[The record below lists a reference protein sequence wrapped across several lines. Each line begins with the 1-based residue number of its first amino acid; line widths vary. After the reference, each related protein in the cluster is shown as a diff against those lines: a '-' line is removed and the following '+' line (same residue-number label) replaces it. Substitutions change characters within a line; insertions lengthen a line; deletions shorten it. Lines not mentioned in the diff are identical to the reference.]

1 MRTKL
6 FKKLSFVLVA
16 AMVLSLLV
24 PAAGAFA
31 ASKPSLNSTNKYLHL
46 GVEKK
51 DTFNF
56 NINNKG
62 KGWQYYWESSDED
75 VVTVNEKNGVVKA
88 VGVGKATI
96 TCYITDADDEEVAT
110 LEATVTVRDNIK
122 ELEIV
127 PPKGVDAYKVGEEYD
142 FNRNFKTVS
151 GSTKKTSAITRW
163 TVEPEGAEIDDKG
176 VFVASKSGEYT
187 ITARAFQS
195 KAKYNDWKADPVK
208 YEEYVLTTAEYK
220 VKVGV
225 SIAEL
230 KQVDL
235 DTVNLTFD
243 SPVEDLNKDTIT
255 LSKVI
260 GTAKV
265 KEVIKS
271 VEVSSDKT
279 TASITL
285 YYNFT
290 PEAVYEVAYGD
301 LSERFQAARTNVEDV
316 AAIEI
321 TTSTVVLNTAT
332 AVGYK
337 LYNAAGVDITAAIPS
352 GRVTMTASGGLGVFF
367 NASTKELSI
376 YKKDAS
382 TTITAVFHT
391 WKYDPATGKETV
403 LETAKT
409 IVGVEAPSTNITG
422 LSAWTVGKSADWD
435 NVRHSLPKESGYK
448 LFVKLAK
455 VTGSDTGEIKPGD
468 GEYSKVTFQSADTS
482 YLIVNTTT
490 GELYPLKEGKVSV
503 IVYYDGTA
511 VGGVEV
517 QITAARA
524 ASEVTLSKYSVTLSN
539 NTSVGATETIE
550 VKAKDQY
557 GEDYTSIGKVTVT
570 RLNPDPELST
580 DPITPGAIT
589 YTSPIKVSGANM
601 ESGTYY
607 YKINVLNT
615 DFVVTVTIQD
625 GTNDTTVKNYG
636 IELSSSEIDLK
647 FDPAKASDTSKE
659 VTINLYGYN
668 KAGVKVAKL
677 TATGEKYKL
686 TFNAPEGWDESG
698 KFNTETGVLTLASA
712 TSGQAIEKAPVGSYK
727 VTLEVKF
734 DGTNYFVPVQDVYFT
749 VKDTQPAPYVSEV
762 VSPTFTTAGVDI
774 SNKTNANL
782 LTAVNA
788 CLKFKLG
795 DNPVLATAVVKV
807 DAFGTND
814 QFRVKSVTIKQEFA
828 SGAYIEHTVN
838 VDYTLTKKK

>member
-176 VFVASKSGEYT
+176 VFVASKAGEYT

-225 SIAEL
+225 SIAEV

-301 LSERFQAARTNVEDV
+301 LRKPFQAARTNVEDV

-332 AVGYK
+332 TVGYK

-367 NASTKELSI
+367 NASTKQLTI
-376 YKKDAS
+376 YTKDAS

-422 LSAWTVGKSADWD
+422 LSAWTVGSSADWD
-435 NVRHSLPKESGYK
+435 NVRHSLPLESGYK

-468 GEYSKVTFQSADTS
+468 ADYSKVTFQSADTS

-490 GELYPLKEGKVSV
+490 GALYPLKEGKVSV
-503 IVYYDGTA
+503 IVYYEGTA

-524 ASEVTLSKYSVTLSN
+524 PSEVTLSKYNVTLSN
-539 NTSVGATETIE
+539 NPSLVATETIE

-557 GEDYTSIGKVTVT
+557 GEDYTSIGTVTVT
-570 RLNPDPELST
+570 RLNPEFSTDNPINLST
-580 DPITPGAIT
+580 NASPIT
-589 YTSPIKVSGANM
+589 VSGAGM
-601 ESGTYY
+601 DPGTYY
-607 YKINVLNT
+607 YKITVLNT

-625 GTNDTTVKNYG
+625 GTTDTTVKTYG

-647 FDPAKASDTSKE
+647 FDPNVASDTSKT

-668 KAGVKVAKL
+668 KAGVKVKKL
-677 TATGEKYKL
+677 TATGEEYRL
-686 TFNAPEGWDESG
+686 IFNAPEGWNASA
-698 KFNTETGVLTLASA
+698 KFNAAESVLTLASA
-712 TSGQAIEKAPVGSYK
+712 TSGQAISKAPVGSYK
-727 VTLEVKF
+727 VTLEVKL
-734 DGTNYFVPVQDVYFT
+734 DGNFVPVQDVYFT

-774 SNKTNANL
+774 SNPANANL

-795 DNPVLATAVVKV
+795 DNPVLATAV

-814 QFRVKSVTIKQEFA
+814 QFNVRSVTIRQTFA
-828 SGAYIEHTVN
+828 SGAYIDHTVN
-838 VDYTLTKKK
+838 VGYTLTKTN

>member
-127 PPKGVDAYKVGEEYD
+127 PPKGVDAYKVGKEYD

-176 VFVASKSGEYT
+176 VFVASKAGEYT

-225 SIAEL
+225 SIAEV

-235 DTVNLTFD
+235 DTVNVTFD

-265 KEVIKS
+265 KEVIKP
-271 VEVSSDKT
+271 VEVSSDKK

-321 TTSTVVLNTAT
+321 TTSTVVLNEETE
-332 AVGYK
+332 VGFK
-337 LYNAAGVDITAAIPS
+337 LLNKDGVDITAAPNLS
-352 GRVTMTASGGLGVFF
+352 GRVSMKSSGGLGVLF
-367 NASTKELSI
+367 NPATKKITI
-376 YKKDAS
+376 YTKDAT
-382 TTITAVFHT
+382 TTITATFHT
-391 WKYDPATGKETV
+391 YTYDTSTGKEYV
-403 LETAKT
+403 KETAGV
-409 IVGVEAPSTNITG
+409 IVGVEAAAQNITG
-422 LSAWTVGKSADWD
+422 LNAWTLGGSADWD
-435 NVRHSLPKESGYK
+435 NINHILPLGENSYK
-448 LFVKLAK
+448 LFVKLNTLTGTETDVIEPSKAAEYAK
-455 VTGSDTGEIKPGD
+455 I
-468 GEYSKVTFQSADTS
+468 TFQSSDNNR
-482 YLIVNTTT
+482 LIVNATA
-490 GELYPLKEGKVSV
+490 GNVYPLKEGPVTV
-503 IVYYDGTA
+503 VVLYDGTPVAA
-511 VGGVEV
+511 VELV
-517 QITAARA
+517 ITGSRVAT
-524 ASEVTLSKYSVTLSN
+524 EVTLSSYNVVLSN
-539 NTSVGATETIE
+539 NTTLDDKEEIE
-550 VKAKDQY
+550 IKAKDQY
-557 GEDYTSIGKVTVT
+557 GNDYPITSYSVE
-570 RLNPDPELST
+570 RLNDDFSS
-580 DPITPGAIT
+580 DNPITEGTHGGNKIT
-589 YTSPIKVSGANM
+589 VSGKDM
-601 ESGTYY
+601 DTGVYY
-607 YKINVLNT
+607 YKIKAAEKEIVIS
-615 DFVVTVTIQD
+615 VTIQD
-625 GTNDTTVKNYG
+625 GSDAEVKSYRVQ
-636 IELSSSEIDLK
+636 LSATEVDLK
-647 FDPAKASDTSKE
+647 FEADTTEKSITIE
-659 VTINLYGYN
+659 VFGYN
-668 KAGVKVAKL
+668 KDNVKVARL
-677 TATGEKYKL
+677 TSDGSNQRIKITAPDTSWAD
-686 TFNAPEGWDESG
+686 TNFNGS
-698 KFNTETGVLTLASA
+698 TGVYTLATSSSGSA
-712 TSGQAIEKAPVGSYK
+712 VSKAPVGTYK
-727 VTLEVKF
+727 VTLEVNK
-734 DGTNYFVPVQDVYFT
+734 GGNWVPVQDAFFE
-749 VKDTQPAPYVSEV
+749 VKDTQPVPVVSEI
-762 VSPTFTTAGVDI
+762 VSPTFSVGGVDI
-774 SNKTNANL
+774 ANKYNPQL
-782 LTAVNA
+782 VDAVNA
-788 CLKFKLG
+788 CLKFKLDG
-795 DNPVLATAVVKV
+795 ADVEATGADAV
-807 DAFGTND
+807 GTNN
-814 QFRVKSVTIKQEFA
+814 QFNVRKVFIKQTFNNG
-828 SGAYIEHTVN
+828 SYIEHEVP
-838 VDYTLTKKK
+838 VGFTLTYKAP

>member
-367 NASTKELSI
+367 NASTKELTI
-376 YKKDAS
+376 YTKDAS

-422 LSAWTVGKSADWD
+422 LSAWTVGSSADWD
-435 NVRHSLPKESGYK
+435 NVRHSLPLESGYS

-468 GEYSKVTFQSADTS
+468 AEYSNVTFQSADTS

-490 GELYPLKEGKVSV
+490 GALYPLKEGKVSV
-503 IVYYDGTA
+503 IVYYEGTA

-539 NTSVGATETIE
+539 NASLSATETIE

-557 GEDYTSIGKVTVT
+557 GEDYTSIGTVTVT
-570 RLNPDPELST
+570 RLNPDPELNT
-580 DPITPGAIT
+580 DPITTGT
-589 YTSPIKVSGANM
+589 YNSPIIVSGAGKKP
-601 ESGTYY
+601 GTYY
-607 YKINVLNT
+607 YKITVLNT

-625 GTNDTTVKNYG
+625 GTTDTEIKTYG

-647 FDPAKASDTSKE
+647 FDPTNASDTSKT

-668 KAGVKVAKL
+668 AARVKVAKL
-677 TATGEKYKL
+677 TATGNYKL
-686 TFNAPEGWDESG
+686 TFNAPEGWDALAN
-698 KFNTETGVLTLASA
+698 FNTETSVLTLASA
-712 TSGQAIEKAPVGSYK
+712 TSGQAISKAPVGSYK
-727 VTLEVKF
+727 VTLEVKL
-734 DGTNYFVPVQDVYFT
+734 DGTNFVPVQDVYFT

-774 SNKTNANL
+774 TNPANANL

-795 DNPVLATAVVKV
+795 DNPVLATDVVAV

-814 QFRVKSVTIKQEFA
+814 QFNVRSVTIRQTFA
-828 SGAYIEHTVN
+828 SGAYIDHTVN
-838 VDYTLTKKK
+838 VGYTLTKTN

>member
-176 VFVASKSGEYT
+176 VFVASKAGEYT

-367 NASTKELSI
+367 NASTKELTI
-376 YKKDAS
+376 YTKDAS

-435 NVRHSLPKESGYK
+435 NVRHSLPLESGYS

-468 GEYSKVTFQSADTS
+468 AEYESKVTFQSADTN
-482 YLIVNTTT
+482 YLIVNTTN
-490 GELYPLKEGKVSV
+490 GALYPLKEGKVSV

-524 ASEVTLSKYSVTLSN
+524 ASEVTLSKYNVTLSN
-539 NTSVGATETIE
+539 NTSLNATETIE

-557 GEDYTSIGKVTVT
+557 GEDYTSIGTITVT
-570 RLNPDPELST
+570 RLNPDPELDT
-580 DPITPGAIT
+580 DPITTG
-589 YTSPIKVSGANM
+589 TSTSSSINVSGA
-601 ESGTYY
+601 SKKPGTYY
-607 YKINVLNT
+607 YKITVLNT

-625 GTNDTTVKNYG
+625 GTKDTTVKTYG

-647 FDPAKASDTSKE
+647 FDPTKASDTSKT
-659 VTINLYGYN
+659 VTIDLYGYN
-668 KAGVKVAKL
+668 AAGVKVKKL
-677 TATGEKYKL
+677 TATGDYKL
-686 TFNAPEGWDESG
+686 TFNAPEGWDASAN
-698 KFNTETGVLTLASA
+698 FDTDTSVLTLASA
-712 TSGQAIEKAPVGSYK
+712 TSGVAITKAPVGSYK
-727 VTLEVKF
+727 VTLEVKLN
-734 DGTNYFVPVQDVYFT
+734 GNFVPVQDVYFT

-762 VSPTFTTAGVDI
+762 VSPTFTTANVDI
-774 SNKTNANL
+774 STKDNPGL
-782 LTAVNA
+782 LAAVNA

-795 DNPVLATAVVKV
+795 DNPVLATDVVEV

-814 QFRVKSVTIKQEFA
+814 QFNVRSVTIRQTFA
-828 SGAYIEHTVN
+828 SGAHIDHKVN
-838 VDYTLTKKK
+838 VGYTLTKTK